1 MSARRTNQVT
11 VSVEPVSFLCRCI
24 VSVFMC
30 FVCFCFVFI
39 LLFFVYVCVCCP
51 IEPFFG
57 GVSSVRGVSVKLGSE
72 EFYVYEYSSF
82 ALPCRWKV
90 AFIVFFLRILLG
102 LS

>member
-1 MSARRTNQVT
+1 MFCL
-11 VSVEPVSFLCRCI
+11 FL
-24 VSVFMC
+24 
-30 FVCFCFVFI
+30 FCFYFT
-39 LLFFVYVCVCCP
+39 FFVHVCVCCP

-90 AFIVFFLRILLG
+90 AFIVFFFLRILLG